1 MSSGHDEGRRDIRR
15 YANEDTSST
24 TDTEL
29 RGWYSYG
36 IAAEVF
42 AVAGVGEC
50 HVTSLMLELIVQQDP
65 SYP

>member
-1 MSSGHDEGRRDIRR
+1 MSSGHDEEGRTLRR
-15 YANEDTSST
+15 YANENTSLT
-24 TDTEL
+24 TDIEL

-50 HVTSLMLELIVQQDP
+50 HSIGDVGLSWN
-65 SYP
+65 